1 MRDWN
6 RLNAFGYPFLQ
17 LGKIDG
23 KSAMRQQKAEQ
34 ILRKWRLMTGGNDI
48 AADQT
53 SHYFQCSN
61 L

>member
-6 RLNAFGYPFLQ
+6 RSNAFGYPFLQ
-17 LGKIDG
+17 LRKIDG
-23 KSAMRQQKAEQ
+23 KSAIQ
-34 ILRKWRLMTGGNDI
+34 ILSKWRLMTGGNDI